1 MRAAGP
7 PQSAAQSPVAVA
19 EFYEAT
25 SDCEAIVNAQ
35 CKVEL
40 THPKAW
46 FCDCCAAGR
55 CLAVLGNGYR
65 PRSAICGPI
74 KNGPAGPFCV
84 AGRVNRPDTRHALL
98 DR

>member
-7 PQSAAQSPVAVA
+7 PRFAANAPVAVA

-40 THPKAW
+40 THPRAW

-55 CLAVLGNGYR
+55 SLAVLDNDYR
-65 PRSAICGPI
+65 ARSAICGPI
-74 KNGPAGPFCV
+74 KNGPAG
-84 AGRVNRPDTRHALL
+84 
-98 DR
+98 

>member
-7 PQSAAQSPVAVA
+7 PQSATNPPVAVA

-40 THPKAW
+40 THRRAW
-46 FCDCCAAGR
+46 FTTAAQPYVASR
-55 CLAVLGNGYR
+55 CSSTTTESGVIL
-65 PRSAICGPI
+65 
-74 KNGPAGPFCV
+74 
-84 AGRVNRPDTRHALL
+84 
-98 DR
+98 

>member
-7 PQSAAQSPVAVA
+7 PQSAANSPVAVA

-40 THPKAW
+40 THSRAW
-46 FCDCCAAGR
+46 FCDCCAAER
-55 CLAVLGNGYR
+55 SLAVLGNCYR
-65 PRSAICGPI
+65 G
-74 KNGPAGPFCV
+74 GGFC
-84 AGRVNRPDTRHALL
+84 
-98 DR
+98 